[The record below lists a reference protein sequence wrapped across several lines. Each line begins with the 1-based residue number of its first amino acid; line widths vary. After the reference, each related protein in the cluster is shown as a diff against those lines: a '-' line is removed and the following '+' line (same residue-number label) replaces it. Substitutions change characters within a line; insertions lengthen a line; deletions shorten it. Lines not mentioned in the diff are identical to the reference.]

1 MADFGLYSAL
11 SQPRRNWAQV
21 RQDRM
26 MELGML
32 QNMQQDLKQRVDAES
47 QARAG
52 VVEYMNELQKSSV
65 LEGDYERVK
74 AVEEAERKK
83 IIEGIQNAG
92 NNVQKFLNGDGASI
106 LNNYRNNIIQSDEMR
121 NAISNK
127 LAFGQ
132 AGLDRY
138 MGRIAR
144 PTYDEQGNRISFDQ
158 QVEQFQNG
166 ERERLEYNGSVQP
179 VDITKIRSIIQNTY
193 GEDRYKRQAAG
204 ADDIYNIAIELGA
217 EDWMA
222 EDIRDGYM
230 AGVDA
235 GAEPLRWKWDE
246 APRPSGADY
255 MSKAL
260 EAHFKQNPPMTL
272 LGIMNGSFSEKGEFK
287 EGKDGTLTERAVTPL
302 KNPEALKEVFK
313 LSGIKTD
320 KDEDGNI
327 IYSYTRGDAL
337 GAKSETPIDISG
349 ATIDPSSAVVVTKR
363 TYVDNNGKAELVT
376 YESPDRSL
384 TYDGQPFIEL
394 DVWYGSE
401 DEARA
406 AGNMG
411 IRNLSWDERVG
422 VGLNILTN
430 PQLMGRLGAKGYA
443 MGVPEELE
451 GGGEAGNFKYVK
463 GKGYGGKVLIPMS
476 TNAADISYGQS
487 RTASNNTEDL
497 MRITYSQLEQYSGQ

>member
-179 VDITKIRSIIQNTY
+179 VDITKIRSIIQSTY

-246 APRPSGADY
+246 APKTDATLSQKRLMELMAGRPDLLKSYLQGALVTPQNIRPKIYNRGTDNERQVMLESSPIDASV
-255 MSKAL
+255 MSKL
-260 EAHFKQNPPMTL
+260 
-272 LGIMNGSFSEKGEFK
+272 MNLANVRQGK
-287 EGKDGTLTERAVTPL
+287 EGELFVLGTGKDFKTGKQLDLSNSSFTEADIIDYVIERDEGSSQGYLRVKIDMPQREERRQGRKEGDDWWLL
-302 KNPEALKEVFK
+302 KKNQQE
-313 LSGIKTD
+313 
-320 KDEDGNI
+320 
-327 IYSYTRGDAL
+327 
-337 GAKSETPIDISG
+337 
-349 ATIDPSSAVVVTKR
+349 
-363 TYVDNNGKAELVT
+363 
-376 YESPDRSL
+376 
-384 TYDGQPFIEL
+384 
-394 DVWYGSE
+394 
-401 DEARA
+401 
-406 AGNMG
+406 
-411 IRNLSWDERVG
+411 
-422 VGLNILTN
+422 
-430 PQLMGRLGAKGYA
+430 
-443 MGVPEELE
+443 
-451 GGGEAGNFKYVK
+451 
-463 GKGYGGKVLIPMS
+463 VLIPVDNSAWSLGAERFAKTDEERYGEENMDDMMYLY
-476 TNAADISYGQS
+476 NAINSLNA
-487 RTASNNTEDL
+487 E
-497 MRITYSQLEQYSGQ
+497 

>member
-179 VDITKIRSIIQNTY
+179 VDITKIRSIIQSTY

-204 ADDIYNIAIELGA
+204 ADDVYNIARELGA

-222 EDIRDGYM
+222 EDIRDGYA
-230 AGVDA
+230 AGVES
-235 GAEPLRWKWDE
+235 GAEPLYFNQD
-246 APRPSGADY
+246 
-255 MSKAL
+255 
-260 EAHFKQNPPMTL
+260 T
-272 LGIMNGSFSEKGEFK
+272 FK
-287 EGKDGTLTERAVTPL
+287 EEMNYRIGLARKMSEASKTNDNDMWTNYLNGWYHKKITNPETGKLEPMIKNKKREDGTV
-302 KNPEALKEVFK
+302 VGHIF
-313 LSGIKTD
+313 SGITD
-320 KDEDGNI
+320 DIFERFKKFGGLRTSEDGKG
-327 IYSYTRGDAL
+327 IYYNGDYGDAIVYEND
-337 GAKSETPIDISG
+337 KPIDISG
-349 ATIDPSSAVVVTKR
+349 YTFAPSDIVDYVTEYEIDETDGKPIGINYFIRANIDLPDSAERQGKANERDDWWEPYGFIRVGGEKPKTEVLIPIDPSAFNRAQAGYSSTTEKAYNQMLNTDAVLT
-363 TYVDNNGKAELVT
+363 
-376 YESPDRSL
+376 ES
-384 TYDGQPFIEL
+384 I
-394 DVWYGSE
+394 
-401 DEARA
+401 
-406 AGNMG
+406 
-411 IRNLSWDERVG
+411 
-422 VGLNILTN
+422 LNT
-430 PQLMGRLGAKGYA
+430 PY
-443 MGVPEELE
+443 
-451 GGGEAGNFKYVK
+451 
-463 GKGYGGKVLIPMS
+463 
-476 TNAADISYGQS
+476 
-487 RTASNNTEDL
+487 
-497 MRITYSQLEQYSGQ
+497 

>member
-83 IIEGIQNAG
+83 IVEGIQKAG

-132 AGLDRY
+132 AGLDKY

-166 ERERLEYNGSVQP
+166 ERERLEYQGSVQP
-179 VDITKIRSIIQNTY
+179 VDMTKIRSTIQSTY

-204 ADDIYNIAIELGA
+204 ADDVYNIARELGA

-222 EDIRDGYM
+222 EDIRDGYA
-230 AGVDA
+230 AGVES

-246 APRPSGADY
+246 APKASGADY

-260 EAHFKQNPPMTL
+260 EAMLKQNPTKAL
-272 LGIMNGSFSEKGEFK
+272 FQTMNGTFSESSDIK
-287 EGKDGTLTERAVTPL
+287 ENKDGTVSERLITPIMNPKAVEQFLT
-302 KNPEALKEVFK
+302 
-313 LSGIKTD
+313 LSGVSSAKG
-320 KDEDGNI
+320 EDGSI
-327 IYSYTRGDAL
+327 VYSYTGQNAY
-337 GAKSETPIDISG
+337 GAKGETPIDLSG
-349 ATIDPSSAVVVTKR
+349 AKIDPTTVNIVTKKI
-363 TYVDNNGKAELVT
+363 YVPDGDKYKT
-376 YESPDRSL
+376 QPYYSPDGSL
-384 TYDGQPFIEL
+384 SLEGQPFIEL
-394 DVWYGSE
+394 EVYYDNE
-401 DEARA
+401 KEARA

-411 IRNLSWDERVG
+411 MRSATFGEMLG
-422 VGLNILTN
+422 TGLRSLTN
-430 PQLMGRLGAKGYA
+430 PAELAQRGGS
-443 MGVPEELE
+443 GVVQGLPQELE

-476 TNAADISYGQS
+476 TNVTDLSYGEQS
-487 RTASNNTEDL
+487 TPSNNMEDFV
-497 MRITYSQLEQYSGQ
+497 RIMYNQFQYSGQ

>member
-83 IIEGIQNAG
+83 IVEGIQKAG

-132 AGLDRY
+132 AGLDKY

-166 ERERLEYNGSVQP
+166 ERERLEYQGSVQP
-179 VDITKIRSIIQNTY
+179 VDMTKIRSTIQSTY

-204 ADDIYNIAIELGA
+204 ADDVYNIARELGA

-222 EDIRDGYM
+222 EDIRDGYA
-230 AGVDA
+230 AGVES
-235 GAEPLRWKWDE
+235 GAEPLYFNQD
-246 APRPSGADY
+246 
-255 MSKAL
+255 
-260 EAHFKQNPPMTL
+260 T
-272 LGIMNGSFSEKGEFK
+272 FK
-287 EGKDGTLTERAVTPL
+287 EEMNYRIGLARKLAQADATNNSDMWKEYLDGNYPKKITDPNTGELVPAIKNKRLSDGTTVSRIFSNITESVYKRLSENALMPSEDGKGVYYNGGYGDAKVFTNGKSIDITGYTFSPEDIQDFVTEYEVDENDREAYG
-302 KNPEALKEVFK
+302 KNYYMRVKIDLPEKQERRGGVNEGDDFWDIPFFAEL
-313 LSGIKTD
+313 GGNPYNNPKTD
-320 KDEDGNI
+320 
-327 IYSYTRGDAL
+327 
-337 GAKSETPIDISG
+337 
-349 ATIDPSSAVVVTKR
+349 
-363 TYVDNNGKAELVT
+363 
-376 YESPDRSL
+376 
-384 TYDGQPFIEL
+384 
-394 DVWYGSE
+394 
-401 DEARA
+401 
-406 AGNMG
+406 
-411 IRNLSWDERVG
+411 
-422 VGLNILTN
+422 
-430 PQLMGRLGAKGYA
+430 
-443 MGVPEELE
+443 
-451 GGGEAGNFKYVK
+451 
-463 GKGYGGKVLIPMS
+463 VLIPIDPRAFS
-476 TNAADISYGQS
+476 IAQGNYSSREEKKYNEQISS
-487 RTASNNTEDL
+487 DANL
-497 MRITYSQLEQYSGQ
+497 LEGILTTPY